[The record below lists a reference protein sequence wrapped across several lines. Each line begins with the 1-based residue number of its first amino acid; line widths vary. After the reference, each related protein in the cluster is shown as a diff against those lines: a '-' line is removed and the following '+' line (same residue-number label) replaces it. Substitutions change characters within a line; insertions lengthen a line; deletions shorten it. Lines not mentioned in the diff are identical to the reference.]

1 MGRYILGYKVENLI
15 LQLLFSVG
23 VKLNF
28 RLFIHQYTF
37 QNENFEYS
45 YPLNMC
51 QNNYSIT
58 ACPNCPGELVCLVD
72 DDTASCQCP
81 SGLIEKEPGKCR
93 PPIGEYL
100 FMLQ

>member
-1 MGRYILGYKVENLI
+1 MCKYIVGYKVENLI
-15 LQLLFSVG
+15 LRLRSHVG

-28 RLFIHQYTF
+28 GLYIRQYTS
-37 QNENFEYS
+37 QNENFKYS
-45 YPLNMC
+45 YTLNMC
-51 QNNYSIT
+51 HNNYSIT

-100 FMLQ
+100 LMLQ